1 MNHKY
6 NLLPDEQVIL
16 ESDNKILTLTNKRIR
31 YDYEKM
37 GGSDFISITLDSVS
51 SCGLE
56 TKSYPVFLVL
66 AFISMFGVFVL
77 ESDGKIFAFVLFLLF
92 IFIYFITRKAFFIIS
107 SNGGQNIQL
116 PASSM
121 SRSAIIEFLETVEN
135 EKIKYLEKVKSF
147 T

>member
-1 MNHKY
+1 M
-6 NLLPDEQVIL
+6 
-16 ESDNKILTLTNKRIR
+16 
-31 YDYEKM
+31 
-37 GGSDFISITLDSVS
+37 
-51 SCGLE
+51 
-56 TKSYPVFLVL
+56 
-66 AFISMFGVFVL
+66 L